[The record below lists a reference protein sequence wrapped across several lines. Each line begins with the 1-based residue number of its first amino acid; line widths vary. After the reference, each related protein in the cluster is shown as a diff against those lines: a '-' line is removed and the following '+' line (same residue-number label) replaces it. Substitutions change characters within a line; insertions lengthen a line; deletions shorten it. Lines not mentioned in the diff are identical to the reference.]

1 MMKPLA
7 PELLARFKAAV
18 GPAGECARRACRSA
32 WEHDD
37 KGEPVGLLPA
47 PAGEDEAR
55 IRYPLFFNA
64 DKSPAEKV
72 RLVGGTGG
80 AVAGPNGSGTIPPG
94 VPTADDT
101 GAADKAAAYWA
112 AVARGSLPEPFGE
125 LAAEAIEACGRTAEN
140 ATLIPGAPACE
151 KLERMGQSPEWAALP
166 PTRQSLVISLLASG
180 AKLFPG
186 VVAAALGTPG
196 KPPLPLPVEND
207 DAPDTLADVK
217 VETAQHVAAG
227 LLFAGR
233 LGLIHGP
240 AGGGKTTV
248 LANALARVTS
258 GRPWLGQPVKPGA
271 VVLCC
276 EEATTYAAVFRAAG
290 GNPSRVYLRRWR
302 DLTAALEELRPVAL
316 IVDTFQFVNHEIGG
330 GELDSAQAVDAIL
343 RPLERLCR
351 DSGCAVLITDHEP
364 HADQSGRGGDRD
376 TGTIPRPRH
385 SGAKAA
391 TADYLIRVT
400 TADGVTTIARGAK
413 VRWGIA
419 IEPAVHVD
427 ISGERV
433 KAPAG
438 TATADPM
445 MDGAILV
452 TDWKTYQD
460 LLTYLRESGDVWRST
475 GTIRQTVT
483 GRGAKLLTALDQLVA
498 AGRIERRI
506 GPHNSTQYRA
516 VAPSET
522 AETVPPQP
530 DPVAA
535 ETAAKRAVP
544 AVPAVPGIPGTAENS
559 SRTAVP
565 TPEGGNGGTGTGH
578 GNGSEAGN
586 GGNGGYGT
594 ERSEPNASDGGD
606 HVSGDG
612 ETVSGD
618 HVSGAANPGSTP
630 PAAATETGGAATNG
644 DGDDGGDQGP
654 APPDFPAAN
663 PESTPPAEP
672 EENQPMPEE
681 KQAAPG
687 EETVTA
693 PEETPAAR
701 VEDAPPVEEVTPP
714 GDPAVADIF
723 NRGAAVRAS
732 AERAGGDGDPP
743 AGVAAMQLSDNPKR
757 RRAGRRLELLDHTDH
772 GAAGRSLTLRERA
785 RFMNE
790 D

>member
-1 MMKPLA
+1 MKPPP

-18 GPAGECARRACRSA
+18 MPAGECARRACRSA
-32 WEHDD
+32 WKQDA
-37 KGEPVGLLPA
+37 KGEPVELLPA
-47 PAGEDEAR
+47 PAGMDEAR
-55 IRYPLFFNA
+55 KRYPGFFNA
-64 DKSPAEKV
+64 DGTPAEKA
-72 RLVGGTGG
+72 RLVGG
-80 AVAGPNGSGTIPPG
+80 AVAAPNGNGTIPPG
-94 VPTADDT
+94 VAPAVSSKSGDEGHREYWADEARH
-101 GAADKAAAYWA
+101 GLPAPIAADAATAITHCQDTTS
-112 AVARGSLPEPFGE
+112 GHQLPG
-125 LAAEAIEACGRTAEN
+125 
-140 ATLIPGAPACE
+140 
-151 KLERMGQSPEWAALP
+151 KLSCDALNRIGQSQAWAALI
-166 PTRQSLVISLLASG
+166 PTDRALVISLLVNG
-180 AKLFPG
+180 AKLIPG

-276 EEATTYAAVFRAAG
+276 EEATTYAATFKAAG
-290 GNPSRVYLRRWR
+290 GNPSRVYLRRWH
-302 DLTAALEELRPVAL
+302 DLTAAIEELRPVAL

-343 RPLERLCR
+343 RPLERICR

-385 SGAKAA
+385 SGAKGA
-391 TADYLIRVT
+391 TCDYLIRVT

-419 IEPAVHVD
+419 IEPEVHVD
-427 ISGERV
+427 IHGERV

-445 MDGAILV
+445 MDGTTVV

-460 LLTYLRESGDVWRST
+460 LLAYLRASGDVWQTT
-475 GTIRQTVT
+475 GAIRRGMG
-483 GRGAKLLTALDQLVA
+483 GRGTTLITALDQLVA
-498 AGRIERRI
+498 ASRIERRD
-506 GPHNSTQYRA
+506 GSRKSTQYRA
-516 VAPSET
+516 VAPSGT
-522 AETVPPQP
+522 PETVPPQP

-535 ETAAKRAVP
+535 ET
-544 AVPAVPGIPGTAENS
+544 PGTAEIVTRS
-559 SRTAVP
+559 HPFPPVPGTMGMSDRDPFP
-565 TPEGGNGGTGTGH
+565 TPEGGNGVTGTGH

-586 GGNGGYGT
+586 DGNGS
-594 ERSEPNASDGGD
+594 ERSEHHAS
-606 HVSGDG
+606 G

-618 HVSGAANPGSTP
+618 HVN
-630 PAAATETGGAATNG
+630 GGGEKT
-644 DGDDGGDQGP
+644 GP
-654 APPDFPAAN
+654 APPDDAGAIL
-663 PESTPPAEP
+663 EVTPPAELK
-672 EENQPMPEE
+672 EIQMMPEE

-687 EETVTA
+687 EETEPGGVEQAA
-693 PEETPAAR
+693 PVDPTVAAAF
-701 VEDAPPVEEVTPP
+701 D
-714 GDPAVADIF
+714 
-723 NRGAAVRAS
+723 RGAAVRAA
-732 AERAGGDGDPP
+732 AEREPDGDPP
-743 AGVAAMQLSDNPKR
+743 AGVAAMLLSDGLKR
-757 RRAGRRLELLDHTDH
+757 RRAGRRLQLLDHANG
-772 GAAGRSLTLRERA
+772 GAVGRSLPLRERA